1 MVAKPGF
8 EYFRAESDFFWFMI
22 KGGQRV
28 SRDSILKFRRKE
40 KEKLKFGNT
49 GAEVWAESHFDR
61 GPDGTP

>member
-40 KEKLKFGNT
+40 REKLKFGNT
-49 GAEVWAESHFDR
+49 GAEV
-61 GPDGTP
+61 